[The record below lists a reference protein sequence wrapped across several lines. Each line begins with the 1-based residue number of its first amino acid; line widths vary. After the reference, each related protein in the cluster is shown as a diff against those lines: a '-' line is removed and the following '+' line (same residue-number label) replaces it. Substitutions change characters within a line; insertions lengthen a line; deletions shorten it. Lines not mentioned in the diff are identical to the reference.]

1 MAFVLARILGW
12 KLENIGFSPGYSQMS
27 LNKLCKLSGLH
38 FIHFFLKRV
47 LNLAIF
53 EHCSQKNSCHLSF
66 GEEID
71 LRKNPE
77 EFK

>member
-27 LNKLCKLSGLH
+27 SDKLCKLSGLH
-38 FIHFFLKRV
+38 FIHLKKKKV

-53 EHCSQKNSCHLSF
+53 EHCRQKKSCHLSF